1 MGRSTFELAT
11 AFDEVIGI
19 DLSQAFINKANQLKQ
34 DGHSSYRL
42 LIEGDL
48 YTDMEARIDSSIV
61 S

>member
-19 DLSQAFINKANQLKQ
+19 DLSQAFISKANQLVQ
-34 DGHSSYRL
+34 DGHSSYRVV
-42 LIEGDL
+42 IEGDL
-48 YTDMEARIDSSIV
+48 CVDMEARIDSKIV